1 MKRKQ
6 SCGIFM
12 AEMIKIDIDR
22 MDEAARRTAF
32 WFAKVGT
39 MTALL
44 ALIGVLAGPDL
55 PKGVS
60 RVDAELPRWAA
71 GL

>member
-12 AEMIKIDIDR
+12 AEMIEIDIDR
-22 MDEAARRTAF
+22 MAEAARRTAS
-32 WFAKVGT
+32 WCGKVGA

-44 ALIGVLAGPDL
+44 ARVGVLAGRGL
-55 PKGVS
+55 PKGDS
-60 RVDAELPRWAA
+60 RGDAELPRRVA